1 MDPDALISQLVHQSQ
16 IALPDQLAHITRQ
29 VAAAPFAEDLLEVD
43 EPLWGSFW
51 QGDVIAPGY
60 RLPAVELA
68 WLRAIRLD
76 KNWPQATTI
85 PQFLADLRQAIL
97 APRAGIWTLAVAGEP
112 CVLLAAS
119 TTNPKSK
126 TLAPA
131 RITQS
136 ARGAGVQNPKSV
148 TAVWYCAS
156 TGRLHAGYRTSPGE
170 CQRQMRGAL
179 KQRGLE
185 SDVASNPTAK
195 KKGHSWLAQAAGQ
208 STLDERQTL
217 AARLDLAILRVRAG
231 TG

>member
-1 MDPDALISQLVHQSQ
+1 MDIDALISQLVHQSQ

-97 APRAGIWTLAVAGEP
+97 APRAGIWTSYWLP
-112 CVLLAAS
+112 Q
-119 TTNPKSK
+119 P
-126 TLAPA
+126 P
-131 RITQS
+131 I
-136 ARGAGVQNPKSV
+136 QNPKHLRLR
-148 TAVWYCAS
+148 AS
-156 TGRLHAGYRTSPGE
+156 HSPP
-170 CQRQMRGAL
+170 GAQVS
-179 KQRGLE
+179 KIQNR
-185 SDVASNPTAK
+185 
-195 KKGHSWLAQAAGQ
+195 
-208 STLDERQTL
+208 
-217 AARLDLAILRVRAG
+217 
-231 TG
+231 